1 MVQQCSDQKI
11 MSKNRILTRSHIS
24 LEVSLEVS
32 LSLLLPP
39 EVQLNNSS
47 GTYLEAQSSLRHE
60 MPQNE
65 VLSLQY
71 RARSLR
77 CGPVHQLPRKR

>member
-11 MSKNRILTRSHIS
+11 MCKNRILTRSHI
-24 LEVSLEVS
+24 SLEVS

-60 MPQNE
+60 MPQKE